1 MALSVK
7 QQALTRGKF
16 DDFHQADDM
25 RITSYALRYYLNTPE
40 SNCPA
45 SFPVDAT
52 TRIQKSG
59 ASWPVGKWKT
69 DVESDLKGINR
80 FGSRVKSNSVLYNPD
95 TNKMKMQ
102 QGSNALI
109 GNANRYG
116 NFAMEH
122 LINTILS
129 NGGKRKNL
137 EVKVF
142 GGGKI
147 IPTLSDVG
155 ERNIEFVMEYI
166 DQEGLLLLSKDLGDI
181 YPRKV
186 IYFPQTGKVGMKKI
200 QDLHHDAIAQRE
212 RQYLTNIKD
221 LPIEGDV
228 ELF

>member
-1 MALSVK
+1 MDQSQITK
-7 QQALTRGKF
+7 PSIRGFEHVARYIDHDHGMVAAKILPGEYYVT
-16 DDFHQADDM
+16 AENEM
-25 RITSYALRYYLNTPE
+25 ITTVL
-40 SNCPA
+40 
-45 SFPVDAT
+45 
-52 TRIQKSG
+52 
-59 ASWPVGKWKT
+59 
-69 DVESDLKGINR
+69 
-80 FGSRVKSNSVLYNPD
+80 GSCISACVRDKEIGLGGMNHFMLPD

-166 DQEGLLLLSKDLGDI
+166 DQEGLLLLSKDIGDI

-221 LPIEGDV
+221 LRIEGDV